1 MEKITEIINWPLAV
15 KRANGKQQLAKDLL
29 KLLIETLP
37 EHQKELKTA
46 FTDRNLIAL
55 QAAAHSR
62 RHRLSPDDEPD
73 PALILLHRL
82 DEAPAFLTA
91 AMAFHFHFRR
101 GFFRIVGC
109 NLFAFLNVSLGH
121 FGKIT
126 GKSVSFA

>member
-55 QAAAHSR
+55 QAAAHKLHSATCYCGTPKLKLAAKNLETIKIPAKEPL
-62 RHRLSPDDEPD
+62 LSKLYQILCNEIESVQKAYKSMRDE
-73 PALILLHRL
+73 LQ
-82 DEAPAFLTA
+82 
-91 AMAFHFHFRR
+91 
-101 GFFRIVGC
+101 
-109 NLFAFLNVSLGH
+109 
-121 FGKIT
+121 
-126 GKSVSFA
+126 